1 MGGIRARGG
10 RSSLLAAAAC
20 AVLAAAASTRPAE
33 AKVYM
38 QETFDASWESRWVKS
53 SWRQSDGTAGEFI
66 WSAGKYFGDDEEAD
80 KGIKTTPDAR
90 FFGISAP
97 FQEEYVSNEG
107 KDLVIQYSV
116 KNEQNLDCG
125 GGYLKVL
132 PASSGPAS
140 NDLKDYDNETPY
152 SIMFGP
158 DICGGNRRVHVILEH
173 EGTNH
178 LISKTIAPKS
188 DELTHVYTLILKPDN
203 TYQVL
208 IDSEEVSSGSL
219 DEHWEML
226 PPKTIPDPDASKPED
241 WVDEEMIEDPE
252 DVKPEGWDDIPEK
265 ISDPE
270 ATKPEDWDDEDDG
283 EWEAPMIPNPDYK
296 GPWSAKIIKNPEYK
310 GPWEHPEIDNPE
322 YEPNDKLYIHPN
334 LKYIGFELWQV
345 KSGTI
350 FDNILVTDDIEYA
363 KKFADDTYGK
373 VRDIRRAEY
382 YLNSILGLCV

>member
-1 MGGIRARGG
+1 MRVLAA
-10 RSSLLAAAAC
+10 SLLAT
-20 AVLAAAASTRPAE
+20 AS
-33 AKVYM
+33 AKVYF
-38 QETFDASWESRWVKS
+38 EDNFDAGIGDKWVPSEWKDAESTGKWVH
-53 SWRQSDGTAGEFI
+53 TAGE
-66 WSAGKYFGDDEEAD
+66 WYAEGQEAIA
-80 KGIKTTPDAR
+80 KGMQASEDMK
-90 FFGISAP
+90 FHSISAP
-97 FQEEYVSNEG
+97 LDSEATTVG
-107 KDLVIQYSV
+107 KPLVIQFTV
-116 KNEQNLDCG
+116 KHEKKDYAFCG
-125 GGYLKVL
+125 GGYIKLLPGKVD
-132 PASSGPAS
+132 PKTFGG
-140 NDLKDYDNETPY
+140 DTPY

-270 ATKPEDWDDEDDG
+270 ATKPDDWDDEDDG

-373 VRDIRRAEY
+373 VRDIRHAEY
-382 YLNSILGLCV
+382 E